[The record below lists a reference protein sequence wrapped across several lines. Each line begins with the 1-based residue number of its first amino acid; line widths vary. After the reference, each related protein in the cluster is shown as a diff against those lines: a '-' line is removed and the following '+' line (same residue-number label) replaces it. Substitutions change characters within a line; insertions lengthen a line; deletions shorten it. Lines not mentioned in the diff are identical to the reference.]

1 MQKEGLYMEFKMDAY
16 APAASKPLGHG
27 DESGFEFSKEM
38 LGEDCTAA
46 INFDRLQKHPQAGYI
61 MIEYLLCEEAQKVT
75 PYTSHPN
82 RYWKKNAAKFLA
94 LWQTK
99 LDFNATL
106 YLVNYA
112 KKGTKAENEVL
123 LIKVLD
129 MDETGITEDERTQYT
144 RTRFS
149 EWFKRLNEE
158 CLSGKDEL
166 IKRIYMHKSIGE
178 LGKMVLQGGKHAG
191 ETIES
196 VYRKEPGYLEW
207 LKGTIYPYAK
217 AAWCYLDKLGTN
229 NKT

>member
-1 MQKEGLYMEFKMDAY
+1 MEFKINAY

-38 LGEDCTAA
+38 LGDDCTAA
-46 INFDRLQKHPQAGYI
+46 INFDRLQKHPQTGYI
-61 MIEYLLCEEAQKVT
+61 MFEYLLCEESQKVT

-129 MDETGITEDERTQYT
+129 MDEMGITKDERTQYT
-144 RTRFS
+144 RTGFS
-149 EWFKRLNEE
+149 EWFRSLNEE

-166 IKRIYMHKSIGE
+166 IKHIYLHKSVEE
-178 LGKMVLQGGKHAG
+178 LGKMVLQGGKYAG
-191 ETIES
+191 ETIET
-196 VYRKEPGYLEW
+196 VYGKEKGYLEW
-207 LKGTIYPYAK
+207 LKDTGYPYAK
-217 AAWCYLDKLGTN
+217 AAWCYLDKLAPGK
-229 NKT
+229 KT